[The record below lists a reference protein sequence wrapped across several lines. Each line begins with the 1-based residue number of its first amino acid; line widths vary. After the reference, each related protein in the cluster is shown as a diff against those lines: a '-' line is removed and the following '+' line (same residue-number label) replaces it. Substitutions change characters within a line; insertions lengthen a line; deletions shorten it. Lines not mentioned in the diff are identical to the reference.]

1 MKILIV
7 ANGFSGSTLPLA
19 NHLNKLGHNIKC
31 FYIINRGAKCIESI
45 DFDKESLINIS
56 GANKLSLC
64 NRLYQYL
71 NKRIDVYLMPL
82 LKRRKRMEKVFI
94 GHIIT
99 LINKYLL
106 DKYINQ
112 IIIGNPDVVNIIIHT
127 QYEVKIA
134 NALKKAG
141 IPFVITF
148 HEVLKNLVTAI
159 QLKDVVV
166 NSIGLNQPIIC
177 HSQKTAS
184 DLLELSKE
192 KDLTSNVHVIN
203 FGMFESYL
211 SYADGLM
218 PINIQERYLL
228 YIGHIHPYKGLKYLY
243 ESANMLDLESLN
255 IRIVVAGGGYDPIIT
270 KMRSDK
276 NFVVINHFIDNAELV
291 GLIRNSI
298 ALVCPYISASQS
310 GLVQTAMVFNKPVI
324 ATKVGAFEEVI
335 EHGINGILCEPAN
348 ASSLAKAINKVF
360 ELDNNK
366 FSYNISEKL
375 NWNFISNEYISI
387 FNSIKKG

>member
-1 MKILIV
+1 M
-7 ANGFSGSTLPLA
+7 
-19 NHLNKLGHNIKC
+19 
-31 FYIINRGAKCIESI
+31 
-45 DFDKESLINIS
+45 
-56 GANKLSLC
+56 
-64 NRLYQYL
+64 
-71 NKRIDVYLMPL
+71 
-82 LKRRKRMEKVFI
+82 
-94 GHIIT
+94 
-99 LINKYLL
+99 
-106 DKYINQ
+106 
-112 IIIGNPDVVNIIIHT
+112 
-127 QYEVKIA
+127 
-134 NALKKAG
+134 
-141 IPFVITF
+141 
-148 HEVLKNLVTAI
+148 
-159 QLKDVVV
+159 
-166 NSIGLNQPIIC
+166 
-177 HSQKTAS
+177 
-184 DLLELSKE
+184 
-192 KDLTSNVHVIN
+192 
-203 FGMFESYL
+203 
-211 SYADGLM
+211 
-218 PINIQERYLL
+218 
-228 YIGHIHPYKGLKYLY
+228 HPYKGLKYLY

-375 NWNFISNEYISI
+375 NWNYISWHCNLGI
-387 FNSIKKG
+387 FGYPIPFANGKTNIIKL

>member
-19 NHLNKLGHNIKC
+19 NHLNNLGHNIKC

-45 DFDKESLINIS
+45 DFDKESFINIS

-228 YIGHIHPYKGLKYLY
+228 YIGHMHPYKGLKYLY

-255 IRIVVAGGGYDPIIT
+255 IRIVVAGDGYDPIIT